1 MPDLS
6 LDSMLADATA
16 GFQDFVMDPANA
28 DRAQTPNNYLG
39 AAAVTAG
46 LGFTRHALQAYV
58 PLHNG

>member
-58 PLHNG
+58 